1 MKKSILILVF
11 VACALCV
18 SAQNDGKKKER
29 RYPTLPSVEVK
40 TIDGKQFNI
49 ADIENDGKPIII
61 SFWATWCKPCIKELT
76 AIADVYED
84 WVDETG
90 VKLIAVSIDDSRS
103 ASKVQPLVNG
113 KRWDYEVYLDVNNDL
128 KRAMNVNE
136 VPHTFI
142 INGNKEIVYQHKT
155 FSEGSELLLLEKIKK
170 LAKGEELPEEGH
182 GE

>member
-1 MKKSILILVF
+1 MKKSILILAF
-11 VACALCV
+11 VAFTFCTM
-18 SAQNDGKKKER
+18 AQNDGKKREKN
-29 RYPTLPSVEVK
+29 YPTLPSVEVK

-49 ADIENDGKPIII
+49 ANLENDGKPIII

-76 AIADVYED
+76 TIADVYED
-84 WVDETG
+84 WVEETG
-90 VKLIAVSIDDSRS
+90 VKLVAVSIDDSRS

-113 KRWDYEVYLDVNNDL
+113 KRWDYEVLLDINNDL

-142 INGNKEIVYQHKT
+142 LNGKKEIVYQHKT

-170 LAKGEELPEEGH
+170 LANGEELPSEHE
-182 GE
+182 